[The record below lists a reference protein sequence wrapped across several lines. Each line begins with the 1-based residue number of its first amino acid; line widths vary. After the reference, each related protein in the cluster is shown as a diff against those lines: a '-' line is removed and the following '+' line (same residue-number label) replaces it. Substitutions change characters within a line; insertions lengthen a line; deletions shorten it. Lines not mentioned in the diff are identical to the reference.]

1 MKYKLIVLLLI
12 IAFVQGC
19 SSKFAYNNADWLAQW
34 YIDDYVDLSR
44 DQNQNLDIE
53 LKSVLK
59 WHRETQLL
67 QYRQQLV
74 DLSNDLDHLPI
85 SEQTWLKH
93 FNQISDHWQ
102 RLRRELSIR
111 AATFAPQLD
120 QYQVNHLF
128 AKLEDNSKERLE
140 DFNEKTIKE
149 YREDRLDGLL
159 ETLENYLGSV
169 SKQQKIYAAIFVEQ
183 AIITEQEWFDSNVK
197 LQTAMKKSF
206 VSNTNAELTEELS
219 EKLTTQLFKIM
230 DNPDQFKSDT
240 LLEAYP
246 HNRQLL
252 LSMLQQIT
260 TSLSDTQVT
269 YFKGEI
275 NDLIQLIDDVSLKP

>member
-1 MKYKLIVLLLI
+1 MKYKFIVLLLI
-12 IAFVQGC
+12 IAFLQGC

-44 DQNQNLDIE
+44 DQNRNLDIE

-93 FNQISDHWQ
+93 FNQITGHWQ
-102 RLRRELSIR
+102 RLRRELSTR
-111 AATFAPQLD
+111 AATLAPQLD
-120 QYQVNHLF
+120 QHQVNYFF
-128 AKLEDNSKERLE
+128 AKLENNSKEKLE

-149 YREDRLDGLL
+149 YRSDRLEGLL

-169 SKQQKIYAAIFVEQ
+169 SKQQKSYAATFVEQ

-206 VSNTNAELTEELS
+206 VPSTNAELTEELS
-219 EKLTTQLFKIM
+219 ETLTTQLFKIM

-260 TSLSDTQVT
+260 TSLSETQVT

-275 NDLIQLIDDVSLKP
+275 NDLIQLIDDVSLKS

>member
-1 MKYKLIVLLLI
+1 MKYKFIVLLLI
-12 IAFVQGC
+12 IAFLQGC

-93 FNQISDHWQ
+93 FNQITDHWQ

-111 AATFAPQLD
+111 AATLAPQLD
-120 QYQVNHLF
+120 QYQVNFLF
-128 AKLEDNSKERLE
+128 AKLEDTSKEKLD

-149 YREDRLDGLL
+149 YRSDRLEGLL

-206 VSNTNAELTEELS
+206 VSNTTAE
-219 EKLTTQLFKIM
+219 LTTQLFKIM
-230 DNPDQFKSDT
+230 NNPDQFKSDT